1 MKSRS
6 LLYRILFDDHGN
18 PLAAGARA
26 INSHDEA
33 YACESIDASYD
44 FSWDDS
50 ELSTLTPGITQ
61 DAE

>member
-1 MKSRS
+1 MKSGS
-6 LLYRILFDDHGN
+6 LLYRILFDDRGN

-26 INSHDEA
+26 ISSHDET
-33 YACESIDASYD
+33 YIYESSEASYD
-44 FSWDDS
+44 FAWDDS